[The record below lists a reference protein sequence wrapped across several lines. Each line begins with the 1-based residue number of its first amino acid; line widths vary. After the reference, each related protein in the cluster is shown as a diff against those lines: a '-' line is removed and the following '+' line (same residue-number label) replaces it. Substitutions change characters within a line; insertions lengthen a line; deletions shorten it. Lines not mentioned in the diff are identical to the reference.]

1 MTVIELSK
9 NETEMNCE
17 ERIRKFVEENRF
29 EWSPEH
35 CREELFT
42 NESWKSTMAS
52 VRRQFNLLFL
62 QHPFFWEMNANLKY
76 RFFDRNF
83 GGQNFSSF

>member
-52 VRRQFNLLFL
+52 VRR
-62 QHPFFWEMNANLKY
+62 
-76 RFFDRNF
+76 
-83 GGQNFSSF
+83 